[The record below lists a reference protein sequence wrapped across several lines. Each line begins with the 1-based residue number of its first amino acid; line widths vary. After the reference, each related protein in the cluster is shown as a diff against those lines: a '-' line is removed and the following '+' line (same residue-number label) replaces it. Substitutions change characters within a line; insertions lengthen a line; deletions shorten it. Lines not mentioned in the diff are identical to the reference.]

1 LNFCLLLLEA
11 TNEVGAEQERF
22 YDFLQ
27 ENNKWTLKETSKR
40 EVKKVPVEK
49 TKVVQTKVTEQPK
62 PVVKPKEEQLITPV
76 KPKLAVQL
84 KAAEQPKVNSQIVN
98 ELKAEPKAV
107 EKPKVIEE
115 VVAEQNDAEEP
126 KVIGQENVP
135 EGPKESLS
143 ELILG
148 DTTKFFESPVLAEFS
163 GPAAVTASLP
173 LAIDESASVPGDS
186 AIAES
191 QEANSSVEQPCAVQ
205 VPLVETQLFVESA
218 ADTCQS
224 PVAET
229 RLGQDSVEQSPLV
242 RVPLI
247 EAQSFV
253 ESATE
258 SRDTPVVEAK
268 LGQDTVE
275 QSPEVQAPLIE
286 AQALVETT
294 TDTNQQPFSE
304 SQLAPVDVQENSISG
319 VATVAEAPVI
329 EESDHVPLLPEPVAE
344 AKVTSETALE
354 DTIIPD
360 QVVVAVVASEPVSEV
375 KDTSEPVL
383 DDTVIPDKV
392 VVAVVAPEP
401 VAETKDTSEPALDDA
416 VIHLEDVVAPE
427 IATERPESVTD
438 SIQSIPESAKFLQ
451 QQREKMLGTS
461 DETLAS
467 LPVFQTAEP
476 QDHDKPVLEASPDI
490 SSLTKVSDLAA
501 YQESPVS
508 TEISD
513 LIAEINEST
522 PTDTAKESEELPT
535 TDSTFKRDNPLNDL
549 IDQYGNFLTNSQDTF
564 TTSQDSFA
572 DIERQTEADKPA
584 QKSAKA
590 PVFSQKLVDQEFQD
604 RDNIH
609 LDCFV
614 EGHTPILVEWLHEG
628 EPVLPAEDSNVEI
641 YREAGVCSLEI
652 IQASHR

>member
-1 LNFCLLLLEA
+1 M
-11 TNEVGAEQERF
+11 
-22 YDFLQ
+22 
-27 ENNKWTLKETSKR
+27 KETSKR

-84 KAAEQPKVNSQIVN
+84 KAAEQSKVNSQIVN

-218 ADTCQS
+218 ADTRQS
-224 PVAET
+224 PVTET
-229 RLGQDSVEQSPLV
+229 RLGLDSVEQSPLV
-242 RVPLI
+242 KVPLI

-253 ESATE
+253 ESTTD
-258 SRDTPVVEAK
+258 SKDTPVVEAK
-268 LGQDTVE
+268 LGQGTVE

-286 AQALVETT
+286 AHALVETT
-294 TDTNQQPFSE
+294 TDTNQQSFAE
-304 SQLAPVDVQENSISG
+304 SQVAPVGVQENSMSG
-319 VATVAEAPVI
+319 VATVAEALVI
-329 EESDHVPLLPEPVAE
+329 EESDHVPVLSEPVAE
-344 AKVTSETALE
+344 VIVTSEAALE
-354 DTIIPD
+354 DT
-360 QVVVAVVASEPVSEV
+360 VVPNKVLMAALVPEPVDETET
-375 KDTSEPVL
+375 TSEPVL
-383 DDTVIPDKV
+383 DAPVIPDEV
-392 VVAVVAPEP
+392 VVAVVVPEP
-401 VAETKDTSEPALDDA
+401 VAETKDTSEPVLDNA
-416 VIHLEDVVAPE
+416 VIPLEDVVAPE
-427 IATERPESVTD
+427 TATD
-438 SIQSIPESAKFLQ
+438 SVQSIPESAKLLQ

-476 QDHDKPVLEASPDI
+476 RDHAKPVLEASPDI

-522 PTDTAKESEELPT
+522 PTDTPKESEELPT
-535 TDSTFKRDNPLNDL
+535 SDSTFKRDNPLNDL

-609 LDCFV
+609 LDCYV